1 MALLLDFEAFQTEV
15 PLRWHGSFK
24 SAVVELELADV
35 GDAGIGYRLGE
46 TGASGVEVNRL
57 PDMGGRSTTP
67 VRHGNTRGVFLW
79 VDIR

>member
-1 MALLLDFEAFQTEV
+1 MALLLDFEVFQTEV

-35 GDAGIGYRLGE
+35 GYAGIGYRLGE

-57 PDMGGRSTTP
+57 PEVWEEGGEP
-67 VRHGNTRGVFLW
+67 LL
-79 VDIR
+79 